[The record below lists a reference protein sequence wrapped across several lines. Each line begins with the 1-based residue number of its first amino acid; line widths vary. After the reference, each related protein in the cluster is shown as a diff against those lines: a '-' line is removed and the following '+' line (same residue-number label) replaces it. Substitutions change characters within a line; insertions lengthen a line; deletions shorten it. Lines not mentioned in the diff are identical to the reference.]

1 MILVKTDKRHELGF
15 REEAGNNHGLYN
27 SQELGNEQEAGNR
40 QEEGS
45 AQKSGKRQAL
55 QTLRETAKRQQAR
68 TQARTRQSGFHPLSE
83 VPHETVHNFPA
94 VLVDGARRHG
104 RGSVSNASGRF
115 EPLIRSVLDDGW
127 ESMAEL
133 PPFKTEVVVEKPK
146 TIISRNTSP
155 DLEFDRSI
163 NPYRGCEH
171 GCIYCY
177 ARPTHAYMGLSPGL
191 DFETRLFAKDGAEK
205 LLERELSAPGY
216 QPRMIA
222 MGTNT
227 DPYQP
232 IERERQIMRRLLQVL
247 AKARHPVGIVT
258 KSALV
263 LRDLDI
269 LAPMAQQGLAKV
281 ALSITT
287 LDSLLARRMEPR
299 ASTPAKRLDAV
310 RQLVQA
316 GVPAMV
322 MAAPMIPALNDHEM
336 EQILEKAAAAGATEA
351 GFILLRLPLELRD
364 LFREWLLEHYPGKL
378 RHVLSLV
385 QSTRNGKDYDAR
397 FGFRQTGEGT
407 YAELMAKRFH
417 VACQRLGLNRK
428 RRSLRCDL
436 FVRPVRE
443 GAQLTLF

>member
-1 MILVKTDKRHELGF
+1 MILLKNPKRQDRTGF
-15 REEAGNNHGLYN
+15 RLLAGKRNPARTESAESGSDPVQDWPPQDWP
-27 SQELGNEQEAGNR
+27 SQDWP
-40 QEEGS
+40 QEEPSFDDAAPPPKALSRHKPPLRAVQSTDGGS
-45 AQKSGKRQAL
+45 SGD
-55 QTLRETAKRQQAR
+55 
-68 TQARTRQSGFHPLSE
+68 LSL
-83 VPHETVHNFPA
+83 A
-94 VLVDGARRHG
+94 VDGERRRG

-115 EPLIRSVLDDGW
+115 EPLMRTILDDGW
-127 ESMAEL
+127 QSIGEL
-133 PPFKTEVVVEKPK
+133 PPFKTDVTVEKPK
-146 TIISRNTSP
+146 TIITRNVSP

-191 DFETRLFAKDGAEK
+191 DFETRLFAKEGAAE

-222 MGTNT
+222 IGTNT

-232 IERERQIMRRLLQVL
+232 IERERQIMRRVLQVL

-281 ALSITT
+281 SLSITT

-299 ASTPAKRLDAV
+299 ASTPAKRLEAV

-351 GFILLRLPLELRD
+351 GYILLRLPLELRD

-407 YAELMAKRFH
+407 YAELMFKRFH
-417 VACQRLGLNRK
+417 VACQRLGLNSK
-428 RRSLRCDL
+428 RRSLRSDL
-436 FVRPVRE
+436 FVRPVRQ
-443 GAQLTLF
+443 GAQLDLF

>member
-1 MILVKTDKRHELGF
+1 MTLVKK
-15 REEAGNNHGLYN
+15 
-27 SQELGNEQEAGNR
+27 
-40 QEEGS
+40 
-45 AQKSGKRQAL
+45 AQK
-55 QTLRETAKRQQAR
+55 READ
-68 TQARTRQSGFHPLSE
+68 SVV
-83 VPHETVHNFPA
+83 VPMA
-94 VLVDGARRHG
+94 VEAVRRRG

-115 EPLIRSVLDDGW
+115 EPLMRTVIDDGW
-127 ESMAEL
+127 ESIADL
-133 PPFKTEVVVEKPK
+133 PPFKTDVTVEKPK
-146 TIISRNTSP
+146 TIISRNVSP

-177 ARPTHAYMGLSPGL
+177 ARPSHAYMGLSAGL
-191 DFETRLFAKDGAEK
+191 DFETRLFAKEGAEK
-205 LLERELSAPGY
+205 LLERELAAPNY

-222 MGTNT
+222 IGTNT

-232 IERERQIMRRLLQVL
+232 IERERKIMRRLLQVL
-247 AKARHPVGIVT
+247 AEARHPVGIVT

-281 ALSITT
+281 ALSVTT
-287 LDSLLARRMEPR
+287 LDATLARRMEPR
-299 ASTPAKRLDAV
+299 ASTPAKRLEAI
-310 RQLVQA
+310 RHLVQA

-322 MAAPMIPALNDHEM
+322 MSAPMIPALNDHEM
-336 EQILEKAAAAGATEA
+336 EHILEKAAAAGATEA
-351 GFILLRLPLELRD
+351 GYILLRLPLELRD

-407 YAELMAKRFH
+407 YADLMAKRFH

-428 RRSLRCDL
+428 RRSLRSDL
-436 FVRPVRE
+436 FKRPVCE
-443 GAQLTLF
+443 GGQMSLF